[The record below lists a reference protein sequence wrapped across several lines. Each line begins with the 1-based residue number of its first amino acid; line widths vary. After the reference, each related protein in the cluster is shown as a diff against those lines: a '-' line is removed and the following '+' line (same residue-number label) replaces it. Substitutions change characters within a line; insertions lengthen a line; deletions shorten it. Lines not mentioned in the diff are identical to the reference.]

1 LADSF
6 RRCAM
11 NSEIWVAVAIGA
23 LVVLG
28 GAILMLVT

>member
-1 LADSF
+1 
-6 RRCAM
+6 M